1 MSKIVIKKPK
11 AIVLELTGAL
21 ATQNFMSY
29 SETRKNHLKK
39 NIGLYFSECY
49 PRNKELRLDV
59 NFFKLLETNEI
70 REQTFNEAC
79 PKINDASGSK
89 KLPMPEVAINHILW
103 RLDHD
108 LNSSAL
114 TLFILHYNEWAYKKN
129 LFITPVYDEI
139 KTVLE
144 YWRSLGI
151 NVYVDVASA
160 NFVNMI
166 LESTTQGNLIPYFSG
181 HMNLLRLDAQ
191 QRPVRDFH
199 LLPTMLQLDAS
210 EILFFTRFP
219 DDARSA
225 SEIGINTF
233 LLVREDFHPNF
244 KNLIRKAEE
253 AKQKREKEGREAKE
267 AKEAKESKAK
277 KSDEQP
283 PIPLVKS
290 KSQTEVHRYTSG
302 LFSLT
307 SKLNELN
314 KMTVGSSLS
323 EDQTRKIM
331 ALYESFE
338 DPAQFYTRLET
349 PNTGKKPSSETDVR
363 PSPSTISIS
372 DLVHTKYVLNLSEIA
387 FK

>member
-1 MSKIVIKKPK
+1 MSKIVIRKPK

-21 ATQNFMSY
+21 ATREFMSY
-29 SETRKNHLKK
+29 SDQRKSHVKK
-39 NIGLYFSECY
+39 NIGLYFTECY
-49 PRNKELRLDV
+49 PRNKELRLDI
-59 NFFKLLETNEI
+59 NFFKLLEANEI
-70 REQTFNEAC
+70 REQTFNESC
-79 PKINDASGSK
+79 PKINDGTK
-89 KLPMPEVAINHILW
+89 KLPMPDVAINHILW

-129 LFITPVYDEI
+129 LFITPVYEEI

-144 YWRSLGI
+144 YWKSLNI

-191 QRPVRDFH
+191 QKPVRDFH

-210 EILFFTRFP
+210 DILFFTRFP

-225 SEIGINTF
+225 SEIGINTY

-244 KNLIRKAEE
+244 KNLIKKAEE
-253 AKQKREKEGREAKE
+253 AKLKREKEGKE
-267 AKEAKESKAK
+267 HKEGKESKSR
-277 KSDEQP
+277 KSDEHP
-283 PIPLVKS
+283 PTTLAKS
-290 KSQTEVHRYTSG
+290 KSLTDVHRYTSG

-314 KMTVGSSLS
+314 KLTVGSSLS
-323 EDQTRKIM
+323 EDQTKKIM
-331 ALYESFE
+331 SIYESFE
-338 DPAQFYTRLET
+338 DPAQFYLRLE
-349 PNTGKKPSSETDVR
+349 NTSKKPGSETDVR
-363 PSPSTISIS
+363 ASPSTISIS
-372 DLVHTKYVLNLSEIA
+372 DLMHTKYVLNLSEIA

>member
-1 MSKIVIKKPK
+1 MSKVVVKKPK

-21 ATQNFMSY
+21 ATREFMSY
-29 SETRKNHLKK
+29 SDQRKSHVRK
-39 NIGLYFSECY
+39 NIGLYFTECY
-49 PRNKELRLDV
+49 PRNKELRLDI
-59 NFFKLLETNEI
+59 NFFKLLEANEM
-70 REQTFNEAC
+70 REQTFNESC
-79 PKINDASGSK
+79 PKINDGTK
-89 KLPMPEVAINHILW
+89 KLPMPDVAINHILW

-108 LNSSAL
+108 QNSSAL

-129 LFITPVYDEI
+129 LFITPVYEEI

-144 YWRSLGI
+144 CWKGLNI

-191 QRPVRDFH
+191 QKPVRDFH
-199 LLPTMLQLDAS
+199 LLPTMLQLDAAD
-210 EILFFTRFP
+210 ILFFTRFP

-225 SEIGINTF
+225 SEIGINTY

-244 KNLIRKAEE
+244 KNLIKKAEE
-253 AKQKREKEGREAKE
+253 AKLKKEKDG
-267 AKEAKESKAK
+267 KESQK

-283 PIPLVKS
+283 PACLTKS
-290 KSQTEVHRYTSG
+290 KSVNDVHRYASG
-302 LFSLT
+302 LFTLT

-314 KMTVGSSLS
+314 KLTCGSALT
-323 EDQTRKIM
+323 EDQTRKLMSI
-331 ALYESFE
+331 YESFE
-338 DPAQFYTRLET
+338 DPAQFYNRIEN
-349 PNTGKKPSSETDVR
+349 PGKKRGSETDVR

-372 DLVHTKYVLNLSEIA
+372 DLMHTKYVLNLSEIT